1 VTRVAVVGAGVMGC
15 ATAWALASRGAEVTV
30 HEQFEPGHARGS
42 SHGRSRIVRYAYG
55 DPAWIELAR
64 EARAGW
70 SELEA
75 ETGRRL
81 LELNGLVE
89 LAPSAE
95 VSSGAALAD
104 QGVQHRYL
112 SAEEAQKLGVVAPAD
127 WRILYEP
134 TGGIVLADRAVEA
147 LLDAALARGARLETG
162 SRVDSPEELDADVV
176 VVTAGAWVRELV
188 ADLPVRV
195 TRETVVY
202 FRRDG
207 PPLPSVVEL
216 DAEGSGHIVYAL
228 HDPLHG
234 VKAGAHHRGVE
245 AAPSDDGDPEPDVVA
260 RTAEWLRE
268 RLPGIEPSPVAAETC
283 LYTSTA
289 DESFVLE
296 RRGRVVVGSACSGH
310 GFKFAPAVGTRLA
323 TLALSG

>member
-1 VTRVAVVGAGVMGC
+1 
-15 ATAWALASRGAEVTV
+15 
-30 HEQFEPGHARGS
+30 
-42 SHGRSRIVRYAYG
+42 
-55 DPAWIELAR
+55 
-64 EARAGW
+64 
-70 SELEA
+70 
-75 ETGRRL
+75 
-81 LELNGLVE
+81 
-89 LAPSAE
+89 
-95 VSSGAALAD
+95 
-104 QGVQHRYL
+104 
-112 SAEEAQKLGVVAPAD
+112 
-127 WRILYEP
+127 
-134 TGGIVLADRAVEA
+134 
-147 LLDAALARGARLETG
+147 
-162 SRVDSPEELDADVV
+162 
-176 VVTAGAWVRELV
+176 
-188 ADLPVRV
+188 
-195 TRETVVY
+195 
-202 FRRDG
+202 
-207 PPLPSVVEL
+207 VVEL